1 MERKKQNQQQAEEDE
16 LRQQQQQWGNNNE
29 AARRSNEVENSLSK
43 QKHVG
48 HAGQEASR
56 RSREREGAVWR
67 LWGNRIL
74 LRCRVCLPLPLQ
86 SLFPSRLMLLTH
98 NLPLYECV
106 NHASF
111 STAVALS
118 NEVGHSSN
126 PNPSPP
132 STRVKWFGLA
142 WQICNTIYHT
152 AAPTGTTTTKATRC
166 VKRFKFDLQMM
177 LNPFGFFFYFFGKLF
192 L

>member
-1 MERKKQNQQQAEEDE
+1 MCRQSMEEEGSCENLPRLIAKSAGKEITVRHSWLQHKRYKSKPQIWKEKNKTNNEPRKTSCDSN
-16 LRQQQQQWGNNNE
+16 NNNE

-56 RSREREGAVWR
+56 RIRVRGGAVWR

-74 LRCRVCLPLPLQ
+74 LRCRVCLPLPL
-86 SLFPSRLMLLTH
+86 LALLPTRLMLLTH

-118 NEVGHSSN
+118 NGVGHSPN
-126 PNPSPP
+126 PNPSHPTLG
-132 STRVKWFGLA
+132 SSDLA
-142 WQICNTIYHT
+142 
-152 AAPTGTTTTKATRC
+152 
-166 VKRFKFDLQMM
+166 
-177 LNPFGFFFYFFGKLF
+177 
-192 L
+192 